1 MKKNR
6 SSESGI
12 FNPRVFLA
20 FLFCATGGLLAVF
33 SLAAPAPSSKAGAQA
48 NGQFKPVTISSTANG
63 VSARV
68 RDLPVTRP
76 SFTAG
81 TWEVHAPLPIHPPH
95 APPQL
100 PVNDPV
106 QQTVA
111 TLGPLA
117 PAPLQTFEGMN
128 QADGCGNCIPPDPN
142 GAVGPNHYVE
152 MVNSSYSVYSKTGTR
167 LAGPIQIQQL
177 FSVLTGSRCAATN
190 DGDPVVVYDHL
201 ADRFVLSQFSVNGG
215 SGPYAQC
222 IAVSTGSDPTG
233 AYYVYDFD
241 ESTTVFHDYPK
252 LGVWPDAYY
261 MTTNEFAGTAQ
272 TFAGAG
278 IFAFE
283 RDKMLAGQPARMVFF
298 DEGAVN
304 SSFGG
309 MLPSH
314 LDGTPPPAGSP
325 NYFAEVDSQIN
336 TPSLGADAM
345 RIWKFHVDWSNTNNS
360 TFGIGGQP
368 DYTLPVAMWTPA
380 QCVEAQGTC
389 VPQEASPYQLDVL
402 GDRLMFRLVYRNFF
416 GNHESLLISHSV
428 VADARIGVR
437 WYEVRNAPGNTL
449 ATATPAIYQQ
459 GTFAPVDQLYR
470 WMGSIAMDRA
480 GNIAV
485 GYSTSGPANF
495 PSIAAAG
502 RLPNDPLGQMSQG
515 ETQLFAGLGPENVGF
530 FVPPVGRWGDYTDLT
545 IDPADGCT
553 FWYVNE
559 YFASLTDQGANA
571 PGAPWQTRISSFKF
585 PTCAP
590 VLPSPVRAVS
600 RKIHGTAGA
609 FDIDLL
615 PPNPAIEMR
624 RNTGGDMA
632 PAPNAGRD
640 HEVIITFPV
649 PVRVASVTVTSNNMT
664 DSPNATFTV
673 TDNVVTVDLHNVT
686 IAPRRL
692 TINLIRVNDF
702 NGGTADVHV
711 PLNVLLGDVN
721 SSKRTDNG
729 DAIPIRNQ
737 SGSIPN
743 STTFRSDVN
752 CSGRID
758 NGDAIIVRNN
768 SGAVLPP

>member
-12 FNPRVFLA
+12 FNPRIFLA
-20 FLFCATGGLLAVF
+20 FTLCSIGASLGVF
-33 SLAAPAPSSKAGAQA
+33 SLAAPTSSSKAIAQGT
-48 NGQFKPVTISSTANG
+48 GQFKPVTISSTANG
-63 VSARV
+63 VSANL

-81 TWEVHAPLPIHPPH
+81 TWESHAPLPIHPPH

-100 PVNDPV
+100 PVVDPV
-106 QQTVA
+106 QQTVMPA
-111 TLGPLA
+111 LA
-117 PAPLQTFEGMN
+117 MPAPLQTFEGMN

-261 MTTNEFAGTAQ
+261 MTTNEFAGTGQ

-278 IFAFE
+278 VFAFE

-304 SSFGG
+304 SGFGG

-336 TPSLGADAM
+336 SPMLGADAM

-360 TFGIGGQP
+360 TFGINGQP
-368 DYTLPVAMWTPA
+368 NSTLPVAMWTPA

-389 VPQEASPYQLDVL
+389 VPQMGSPYQLDVL

-416 GNHESLLISHSV
+416 GNHESLLINHSV

-437 WYEVRNAPGNTL
+437 WYEVRSPGSSPT
-449 ATATPAIYQQ
+449 IYQQ
-459 GTFAPVDQLYR
+459 GTFAPIDQLYR
-470 WMGSIAMDRA
+470 WMGSIAMDGA

-495 PSIAAAG
+495 PSIAYAG

-515 ETQLFAGLGPENVGF
+515 ETQLFAGAGPENVGF

-559 YFASLTDQGANA
+559 YFASLTDQGVNA
-571 PGAPWQTRISSFKF
+571 PGAPWQTRIGSFRF
-585 PTCAP
+585 PTCSAT
-590 VLPSPVRAVS
+590 LPAPVRAVS
-600 RKIHGTAGA
+600 HKVHGTASP

-640 HEVIITFPV
+640 H
-649 PVRVASVTVTSNNMT
+649 
-664 DSPNATFTV
+664 
-673 TDNVVTVDLHNVT
+673 
-686 IAPRRL
+686 
-692 TINLIRVNDF
+692 
-702 NGGTADVHV
+702 
-711 PLNVLLGDVN
+711 
-721 SSKRTDNG
+721 
-729 DAIPIRNQ
+729 
-737 SGSIPN
+737 
-743 STTFRSDVN
+743 
-752 CSGRID
+752 
-758 NGDAIIVRNN
+758 
-768 SGAVLPP
+768 

>member
-1 MKKNR
+1 MKKKS

-12 FNPRVFLA
+12 FSPRIFAA
-20 FLFCATGGLLAVF
+20 FVLCSAGALLAMF
-33 SLAAPAPSSKAGAQA
+33 SFAAPTPSNETDAQ
-48 NGQFKPVTISSTANG
+48 GTVQFKPVTVASTSNG
-63 VSARV
+63 VSANL

-76 SFTAG
+76 SFAPG
-81 TWEVHAPLPIHPPH
+81 TFEVHEVRPIHPPH

-100 PVNDPV
+100 PVHDPV

-111 TLGPLA
+111 SLGPAA
-117 PAPLQTFEGMN
+117 PTPLQTFEGMN

-177 FSVLTGSRCAATN
+177 FSVLTGSRCAGTN

-215 SGPYAQC
+215 SGPFAQC

-241 ESTTVFHDYPK
+241 QSTTVFHDYPK

-261 MTTNEFAGTAQ
+261 MTTNEFAGTGQ

-278 IFAFE
+278 VFAFE
-283 RDKMLAGQPARMVFF
+283 RDKMLIGQPARMVFF
-298 DEGAVN
+298 DEGVVN
-304 SSFGG
+304 SGFGG

-336 TPSLGADAM
+336 SPMLGADAM

-360 TFGIGGQP
+360 TFGLSGQP

-380 QCVEAQGTC
+380 QCTLAQGTC
-389 VPQEASPYQLDVL
+389 VPQMGSPYQLDVL

-416 GNHESLLISHSV
+416 GNHESLLLNHSV

-449 ATATPAIYQQ
+449 ATATPSIYQQ
-459 GTFAPVDQLYR
+459 STFAPIDALYR
-470 WMGSIAMDRA
+470 WMGSIAMDAA

-485 GYSTSGPANF
+485 GYSTSSPANF

-502 RLPNDPLGQMSQG
+502 RLPNDPLGQLSG
-515 ETQLFAGLGPENVGF
+515 ETQLFAGTGAENVAL

-559 YFASLTDQGANA
+559 YFTDFPVVD

-585 PTCAP
+585 PTCAAVIP
-590 VLPSPVRAVS
+590 APVRAVS
-600 RKIHGTAGA
+600 RKVHGAA
-609 FDIDLL
+609 SPFDIDLL

-624 RNTGGDMA
+624 RHTGGDIA

-640 HEVIITFPV
+640 HEVIVTFPV
-649 PVRVASVTVTSNNMT
+649 PVRLTNVTVSSNNMLDT
-664 DSPNATFTV
+664 PTATFSV
-673 TDNVVTVDLHNVT
+673 TDNVVTINLHNVS

-692 TINLIRVNDF
+692 TINLIKVNDF

-711 PLNVLLGDVN
+711 PLNLLFGDTTQDAVVN
-721 SSKRTDNG
+721 AADITQTR
-729 DAIPIRNQ
+729 RQ
-737 SGSIPN
+737 SGNPTVLSN
-743 STTFRSDVN
+743 FRQDVTLDGVVN
-752 CSGRID
+752 TADITAVRRQSG
-758 NGDAIIVRNN
+758 NA
-768 SGAVLPP
+768 LP